1 MHVPKK
7 TDDIG
12 NESSESPKKKEN
24 TKTPGYLAATLAG
37 LARIEDRTRR
47 AAANKSMADSS
58 K

>member
-12 NESSESPKKKEN
+12 NESSESPKKK
-24 TKTPGYLAATLAG
+24 PGYLAATLAG

-47 AAANKSMADSS
+47 AAANKSMTDSS